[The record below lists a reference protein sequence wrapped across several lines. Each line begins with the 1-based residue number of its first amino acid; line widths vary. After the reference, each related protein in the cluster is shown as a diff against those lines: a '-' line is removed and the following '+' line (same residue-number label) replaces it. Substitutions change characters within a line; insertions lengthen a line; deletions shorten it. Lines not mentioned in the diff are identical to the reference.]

1 MIEPGLY
8 ECTVLH
14 RRLAPKRHEFVYRIF
29 LFLLDLDALP
39 ETSAR
44 VPIFS
49 ADEPNVYSLRRDDYF
64 RFQSGTIRSNVELF
78 LQSRGIDARPQ
89 RMWLLT
95 SPRLLGYT
103 FNPISIF
110 FCEGGDGLPQAAV
123 LQVGNTFGE
132 FKPYLVPF
140 CAEGGGWAVRVP
152 KDFYVSPFSDLD
164 ESFDIRIAMPG
175 ERLSLGID
183 QYKNG
188 GKILVSALSG
198 RRRPL
203 SSGSLLWMS
212 AKYPLV
218 TARIIFLI
226 HWEALR
232 LWWKGLPF
240 RLKESDP
247 SRQVNAFR
255 NTPR

>member
-8 ECTVLH
+8 ECTVVH

-39 ETSAR
+39 ETAAR

-49 ADEPNVYSLRRDDYF
+49 ADEPNVYSLRRGDYF

-78 LQSRGIDARPQ
+78 LQSRGMSEKPHRL
-89 RMWLLT
+89 WLLT
-95 SPRLLGYT
+95 SPRVLGYT

-110 FCEGGDGLPQAAV
+110 FCGGRDGLPQAAV

-132 FKPYLVPF
+132 FKPYLVPVR
-140 CAEGGGWAVRVP
+140 EDGGGYAVRVP
-152 KDFYVSPFSDLD
+152 KEFYVSPFSDLD
-164 ESFDIRIAMPG
+164 LSFDIRIAMPG
-175 ERLSLGID
+175 ERLSIGID
-183 QYKNG
+183 EYKG
-188 GKILVSALSG
+188 TEKILVSALSG
-198 RRRPL
+198 KRRPL
-203 SSGSLLWMS
+203 STGWLLWMT

-218 TARIIFLI
+218 TGQIIFLI

-240 RLKESDP
+240 RLKESDL
-247 SRQVNAFR
+247 SQQVNAFR
-255 NTPR
+255 NKPR